1 MQYTKLVKDGVD
13 AIHLAVGPIS
23 TLHDLDDSFPSVI
36 SCKRSQHSRAT
47 TADKVSAWMFA
58 KFKPNDGCRQ
68 LAGTVSRSARRMGPA
83 VREL

>member
-1 MQYTKLVKDGVD
+1 MISMILFP
-13 AIHLAVGPIS
+13 AIPA
-23 TLHDLDDSFPSVI
+23 
-36 SCKRSQHSRAT
+36 HSRAT

-58 KFKPNDGCRQ
+58 KFKTNDGCRQ